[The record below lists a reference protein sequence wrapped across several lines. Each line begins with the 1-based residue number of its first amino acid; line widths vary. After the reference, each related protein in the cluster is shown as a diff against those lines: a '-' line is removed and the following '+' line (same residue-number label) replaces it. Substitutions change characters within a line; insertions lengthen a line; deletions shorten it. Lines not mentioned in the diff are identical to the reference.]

1 MGKTMLLE
9 RLQNNPLNANSAKE
23 TVKVLSAS
31 RKTFPCTLCKWALIH
46 YQFVGRSDGRN
57 VFCGILN
64 VQITRV
70 LSEQRRL
77 AQCYQSNSRSF

>member
-9 RLQNNPLNANSAKE
+9 RLRNNPLNANGAKE

-31 RKTFPCTLCKWALIH
+31 REIFPCTLCKWALIH
-46 YQFVGRSDGRN
+46 YKFVGRSDGRN

-64 VQITRV
+64 GQITRV
-70 LSEQRRL
+70 LSEQRWF
-77 AQCYQSNSRSF
+77 A